1 MQCFRTWEAET
12 SAANSPA
19 KSPGAHA
26 VHRGANILATV
37 ARAWAE
43 KFDDMLEVGY
53 CRGISENTGLSL
65 WLCSVSSGLS
75 LWAMLSIQ

>member
-43 KFDDMLEVGY
+43 KFD
-53 CRGISENTGLSL
+53 GISENTGLSL